1 MPSPL
6 LQIRDATKIY
16 STGGFLGSGKK
27 TVVALDN
34 FNLTID
40 ETPATITTIAGES
53 GSGKT
58 TLANLVL
65 GFIKL
70 TSGHIIFDGEDITDM
85 TDAQLKDYRRNVQA
99 VFQDPFGVYNPFYRI
114 DHVFDLVNKHFSL
127 SDNQSEYR
135 DMVEAGL
142 NVVGLYGEDVLR
154 KYPHQLSGGQ
164 RQRIMMARAYM
175 IKPRLIVADEPV
187 SMVDASLRAS
197 ILDAMLRLRDDHNI
211 SFLYITH
218 DLSTAYQI
226 GDQIYML
233 YQGTTAERGGAMDVI
248 DAPQHPYVQLLID
261 SVPVPDPT
269 DKWDVNISLPSEE
282 EMRTAASVGC
292 RYYPRCP
299 HRMDRCLEEQPPLFK
314 MDKPMHEA
322 ACFLYVDRDI
332 APIEAPILYSKP
344 ETDELRQPER
354 RSRAPWAAALLVLIF
369 AAAAAAV
376 YAISQNNA
384 AIAAEA
390 TAQARAAEATDAAVA
405 AATALAEEA
414 AAATAQAE
422 AATPEPTPI
431 PDQEFKLSPDGA
443 TDKGALALNIVT
455 MDEIADEADIH
466 RYTFEAAEGQQ
477 VTVKIRTGGGGLS
490 GGNLNSPYG
499 TIYGPAGEFVAPLGD
514 TAVRP
519 RRSYNAQL
527 SLKAGTYTIVV
538 GAAEVDRYGLVGD
551 APYQVEVEGDEPA
564 TEPEPIPELTP
575 IPDQEFKVSPDG
587 ATDKGALAL
596 NVVTMG
602 EIAGEDDIHRYTFEA
617 ADGQVVTVKIRTGGG
632 GLSGGNL
639 NSPYGTIYGPEG
651 EFVAPLGDTAMRP
664 RRSYNAQLSLKAGT
678 YTIVVGAAEVDRY
691 GLVGDAPY
699 QVEVEGDEPAPAAQP
714 TPAIDPTPLPQP
726 EFILSPDGA
735 KDKGALTLDEVAL
748 GEIADADDKHSYRFE
763 ATAGQNVSVKIR
775 TGGSG
780 LSGGNLNS
788 PYGAIYGPDGAFVAA
803 LGDTGVRP
811 RRSYN
816 AALTLK
822 AGTYTI
828 IVGSAQVDRYGLVGD
843 APFQLSVESVNS

>member
-34 FNLTID
+34 FSMTID
-40 ETPATITTIAGES
+40 ESPATITTIAGES

-85 TDAQLKDYRRNVQA
+85 TDSQLKVYRRNVQA

-114 DHVFDLVNKHFSL
+114 DHVFDLVNKHFNL
-127 SDNQSEYR
+127 SENESEYR

-233 YQGTTAERGGAMDVI
+233 YQGTTAERGAAMDVI

-314 MDKPMHEA
+314 MDKPKHEA
-322 ACFLYVDRDI
+322 ACYLYEEREM
-332 APIEAPILYSKP
+332 APIEPPVLVNRPIAEAEKSK
-344 ETDELRQPER
+344 RGNRWQG
-354 RSRAPWAAALLVLIF
+354 
-369 AAAAAAV
+369 AAAAIVLAIVAFAIGFVIAFNREPETVVEVETVVVTATPAPVQAAPTEAESSADV
-376 YAISQNNA
+376 GAD
-384 AIAAEA
+384 AEA
-390 TAQARAAEATDAAVA
+390 Q
-405 AATALAEEA
+405 
-414 AAATAQAE
+414 
-422 AATPEPTPI
+422 EPTPM
-431 PDQEFKLSPDGA
+431 PEQEFKLSPEGA
-443 TDKGALALNIVT
+443 IDKGALVLNAV
-455 MDEIADEADIH
+455 MVDEISGEGDLH
-466 RYTFEAAEGQQ
+466 RYRF
-477 VTVKIRTGGGGLS
+477 
-490 GGNLNSPYG
+490 
-499 TIYGPAGEFVAPLGD
+499 
-514 TAVRP
+514 
-519 RRSYNAQL
+519 
-527 SLKAGTYTIVV
+527 
-538 GAAEVDRYGLVGD
+538 
-551 APYQVEVEGDEPA
+551 
-564 TEPEPIPELTP
+564 
-575 IPDQEFKVSPDG
+575 DG
-587 ATDKGALAL
+587 
-596 NVVTMG
+596 
-602 EIAGEDDIHRYTFEA
+602 
-617 ADGQVVTVKIRTGGG
+617 ADGQEVTVKIRTGGG

-651 EFVAPLGDTAMRP
+651 EFVAALGDTAVRP
-664 RRSYNAQLSLKAGT
+664 RRSYNAPLTVKAGTYTIVVGPAEVDRYGLVGDAPYQIEVEGDEPETEPTAEPTPIPEQEFKLSPEGAVDKGALALNVVALDEIADAGDIHRYQFEGADGQEVTIKIRTGGGGLSGGNLNSPYGTIYGPDGEFVAALGDTAVRPRRSYNAPLTLKAGT
-678 YTIVVGAAEVDRY
+678 YTIIVGAAEVDRY

-699 QVEVEGDEPAPAAQP
+699 QVEIEGDEPAPAP
-714 TPAIDPTPLPQP
+714 EPTPLPQVDPTALP
-726 EFILSPDGA
+726 EPDFILSPDGA
-735 KDKGALTLDEVAL
+735 TDKGALTIDEVKLDE
-748 GEIADADDKHSYRFE
+748 IAAEDDVHRYRFE
-763 ATAGQNVSVKIR
+763 ATAGQQVSVKIR

-788 PYGAIYGPDGAFVAA
+788 PYGTIYGPDGAFVAA

-816 AALTLK
+816 ASLTLK
-822 AGTYTI
+822 PGIYTI
-828 IVGSAQVDRYGLVGD
+828 IIGSAQVDRYGLVGD
-843 APFQLSVESVNS
+843 APYQLTVESVEG